1 VTERQ
6 KDNIKNGI
14 HDFKRKYL
22 VVSREK
28 GRMRAWQVNLHDKK
42 PSSR

>member
-14 HDFKRKYL
+14 GGIKEKYF
-22 VVSREK
+22 VDSMEK
-28 GRMRAWQVNLHDKK
+28 GRMKV
-42 PSSR
+42 

>member
-14 HDFKRKYL
+14 SDFKGKYL
-22 VVSREK
+22 AVSREK
-28 GRMRAWQVNLHDKK
+28 SRMRA
-42 PSSR
+42 